1 MINRIRALFAG
12 DDSGQPPQDPDKR
25 LAAAV
30 LLVESACADGAF
42 DDDERATVA
51 EILRRQFELSDEETA
66 TLLAEA
72 VREQSNANH
81 LVRFTR
87 RIKETVPIE
96 ERGEL
101 IELLWEVAYADGIVH
116 AYESNLLRRLAGLLY
131 VSDRESGEAR
141 KRVLARLGI
150 D

>member
-12 DDSGQPPQDPDKR
+12 DESGAPFKGLDKR

-51 EILRRQFELSDEETA
+51 EILRRHFALSDDETEA
-66 TLLAEA
+66 LLAEA
-72 VREQSNANH
+72 VREQSDANH

-87 RIKETVPIE
+87 RVKETTPIE
-96 ERGEL
+96 ERAEL

-116 AYESNLLRRLAGLLY
+116 PYESNLLRRLAGLLY